1 MKKTIQITDKNG
13 KVDKV
18 VNYIPLRYIVS
29 ILIILFE
36 ILAILSVVVLLCI
49 YVPYFYILVFLTQ
62 IGCVISILGR
72 KDNPDYKIPWLFFV
86 LVVPVVG
93 FMCYLLL
100 YTRKLEKRQYSKLDK
115 IKNTTTNKED
125 KVEIKELEDLD
136 SLAYSQCLLL
146 KKLGKTNLYQNTN
159 IKYCSSGETL
169 FSSMINDLNNAK
181 EFIFIEYFII
191 EEGLFWNT
199 ILDILKEKSKAGV
212 KVYVMYDDIGCMM
225 TLPGNYSKILKKD
238 GIIGIPFAKLRG
250 QANNEFNNRNHRK
263 ITVIDGKVG
272 FTGGVNIAD
281 EYINHIEKYGHWK
294 DVGIRLEGEA
304 VNELTRLFVNDYNL
318 NVRHKNILE
327 LNDYLREYKIE
338 NSGFVIPF
346 GDGPKPLYE
355 RQVSKSIILAM
366 LNQAKESVYI
376 TTPYLIIDSDLVRAI
391 EDTALRGIDVRII
404 TPHIPDKKL
413 VFRITQGYYQTLI
426 KAGVKIYEYEP
437 GFIHS
442 KVYICDGKISVIGT
456 INLDYRSLVHH
467 FENGV
472 WVYNHEVIKSIEED
486 FIETMNKSILIEET
500 MLNNSLINRFIL
512 ATLRV
517 FTPLL

>member
-1 MKKTIQITDKNG
+1 MKKTIQITNQNG
-13 KVDKV
+13 KVDKI
-18 VNYIPLRYIVS
+18 VNYIPLRYITS

-36 ILAILSVVVLLCI
+36 ILAILSIVVLMCI

-86 LVVPVVG
+86 LIIPVVG

-100 YTRKLEKRQYSKLDK
+100 YTRKLDRSQYKRLDK
-115 IKNTTTNKED
+115 IKNTTTNKDD
-125 KVEIKELEDLD
+125 KMELQKLKDLD
-136 SLAYSQCLLL
+136 NLAYSQSLLL
-146 KKLGKTNLYQNTN
+146 KHLGKADLYQNTN
-159 IKYCSSGETL
+159 IDYYSSGEEL
-169 FSSMINDLNNAK
+169 FVSMKNELNKAK
-181 EFIFIEYFII
+181 KFIFMEYFII
-191 EEGLFWNT
+191 EEGLFWNS
-199 ILDILKEKSKAGV
+199 ILDILKEKAKTGI
-212 KVYVMYDDIGCMM
+212 KVYILYDDIGCMM

-238 GIIGIPFAKLRG
+238 GIIGIPFSKLKG
-250 QANNEFNNRNHRK
+250 QANNEFNNRSHRK

-281 EYINHIEKYGHWK
+281 EYINHIAKHGHWK

-318 NVRHKNILE
+318 NVKYRNSLE
-327 LNDYLREYKIE
+327 LNNYLIDYKVE
-338 NSGFVIPF
+338 NNGFVVPF

-366 LNQAKESVYI
+366 LNQAKTSVYI

-413 VFRITQGYYQTLI
+413 VFKITRGYYHTLI

-442 KVYICDGKISVIGT
+442 KIYICDGKVSIIGT

-472 WVYNHEVIKSIEED
+472 WIYNHECIEDIEKD
-486 FIETMNKSILIEET
+486 FIDTMQKSILIEEK
-500 MLNNSLINRFIL
+500 MLNNGLFNRFIL